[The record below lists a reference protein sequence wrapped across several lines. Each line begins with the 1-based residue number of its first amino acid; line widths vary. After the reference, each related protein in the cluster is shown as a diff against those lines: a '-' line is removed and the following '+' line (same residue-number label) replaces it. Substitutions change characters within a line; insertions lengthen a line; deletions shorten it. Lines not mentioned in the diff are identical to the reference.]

1 MVIICSRRGWFLCRT
16 LSSKKLKAHIGKSE
30 MRRGRVKVYISVG
43 FLHISEINKI
53 LGKVGI
59 TNMAYLTTTG
69 SGQPVLILKEG
80 TTRSRGKEAQRNN
93 IMAAR
98 VIGEVLKT
106 TLGPRGMD
114 KMLIDSLGDITI
126 TNDGAAILKE
136 IDVEHPAAKMM
147 VEIAKTQD
155 DMVGDG
161 TTSAVVLASELL
173 KRAEELL
180 EQNIHPTILVSGF
193 RKASQK
199 AIEVINKTAVPL
211 DINDRKT
218 LLKVALTSMSSKAIG
233 GAKDHLAEISI
244 DAVKQIAEQ
253 RGEKTIADIDNI
265 QLIKKTGKS
274 LLETELI
281 QGIII
286 DKEVVN
292 PGMLKM
298 KENAKIALIDSA
310 LEIEKTEISAEIRI
324 KDPTQ
329 MKAFLD
335 QENDMMQDMVVKIK
349 ASGANVIFCQKGID
363 DMVQHFLAKEG
374 IIAARRVKESDM
386 EKLARATGGRI
397 ISDLDD
403 LKKADLGSAGL
414 VEERKIGD
422 DKMIFVEKCKD
433 PHSVAILIR
442 AGLERMV
449 DEAERAMTDSLS
461 VVSDVIENSQIVPG
475 GGAIEIEIAKELRK
489 YATKV
494 GGREQLAVEAF
505 ADAVEVIPR
514 TLAENAGL
522 EPIDILVELRS
533 THDKADGKFTGI
545 NVFTGKLQDSVAN
558 GVIEPIVVKEQAI
571 KSAAESAA
579 MILRIDDVITAKAP
593 KAPAGGPGGMP
604 GGMGEE

>member
-1 MVIICSRRGWFLCRT
+1 
-16 LSSKKLKAHIGKSE
+16 
-30 MRRGRVKVYISVG
+30 
-43 FLHISEINKI
+43 
-53 LGKVGI
+53 
-59 TNMAYLTTTG
+59 
-69 SGQPVLILKEG
+69 VLILKEG

-93 IMAAR
+93 IMAAQ

-114 KMLIDSLGDITI
+114 KMLVDSLGDITI

-161 TTSAVVLASELL
+161 TTTAVVLASELL
-173 KRAEELL
+173 KKAEELL
-180 EQNIHPTILVSGF
+180 DQNIHPIILVSGY

-199 AIEVINKTAVPL
+199 AIEVMNKIAIPL
-211 DINDRKT
+211 DVNDRKT
-218 LLKVALTSMSSKAIG
+218 LLKVALTSMSSKSVGSARE
-233 GAKDHLAEISI
+233 HLAEISI

-253 RGEKTIADIDNI
+253 RGDKTIADIDNI
-265 QLIKKTGKS
+265 QLVKKTGKS
-274 LLETELI
+274 LLETQLI
-281 QGIII
+281 RGIII

-292 PGMLKM
+292 PGMPKT
-298 KENAKIALIDSA
+298 KENAKILLLDVA
-310 LEIEKTEISAEIRI
+310 LEIEKTEMSAEIRI
-324 KDPTQ
+324 KDPSQ

-335 QENDMMQDMVVKIK
+335 QENDMMEKMVTKVK
-349 ASGANVIFCQKGID
+349 ASGADIVFCQKGID
-363 DMVQHFLAKEG
+363 DMVQHFLAKAG
-374 IIAARRVKESDM
+374 IMAARRVKESDM

-403 LKKADLGSAGL
+403 LKKADLGLAGL
-414 VEERKIGD
+414 VDERKIGD

-449 DEAERAMTDSLS
+449 DEAERAITDSLS
-461 VVSDVIENSQIVPG
+461 VVSDVIENNKIVPG
-475 GGAIEIEIAKELRK
+475 GGAVEIEVAKELRK

-505 ADAVEVIPR
+505 ADAMEVIPR

-522 EPIDILVELRS
+522 QPIDILVELRS
-533 THDKADGKFTGI
+533 RHDTAEGKNIGI
-545 NVFTGKLQDSVAN
+545 NVFTGKLQNSVDE
-558 GVIEPIVVKEQAI
+558 GVIEPLVVKEQAI

-579 MILRIDDVITAKAP
+579 MILRIDDVITAKSP
-593 KAPAGGPGGMP
+593 KGGPGGPGGMP
-604 GGMGEE
+604 GGPEGEE

>member
-1 MVIICSRRGWFLCRT
+1 
-16 LSSKKLKAHIGKSE
+16 
-30 MRRGRVKVYISVG
+30 
-43 FLHISEINKI
+43 
-53 LGKVGI
+53 
-59 TNMAYLTTTG
+59 MAYLTTTG

-173 KRAEELL
+173 KKAEELL
-180 EQNIHPTILVSGF
+180 DQNIHPTILVSGY
-193 RKASQK
+193 RKAAQK
-199 AIEVINKTAVPL
+199 AIETINKIAEPL

-218 LLKVALTSMSSKAIG
+218 LLKVALTSTSSKSVGSARE
-233 GAKDHLAEISI
+233 HLAEISI
-244 DAVKQIAEQ
+244 DAVKQIAEV
-253 RGEKTIADIDNI
+253 RGDKTIADIDNI

-281 QGIII
+281 RGIIV

-292 PGMLKM
+292 PGMPKK
-298 KENAKIALIDSA
+298 KENAKIALLDIA
-310 LEIEKTEISAEIRI
+310 LEIEKTEMSAEIRI
-324 KDPTQ
+324 KDPSQ

-335 QENDMMQDMVVKIK
+335 QESDIMKGMSDKLK
-349 ASGANVIFCQKGID
+349 ASGADVIFCQKGID

-374 IIAARRVKESDM
+374 LIAARRVKESDM
-386 EKLARATGGRI
+386 EKLARATGARI

-403 LKKADLGSAGL
+403 LKKEDLGFAGL

-433 PHSVAILIR
+433 PHSVAILLR

-461 VVSDVIENSQIVPG
+461 VVSDVIENNKVVPG
-475 GGAIEIEIAKELRK
+475 GGAVEIEIAKELRK

-522 EPIDILVELRS
+522 ESIDILVQLRS
-533 THDKADGKFTGI
+533 AHDKEDGKNIGI
-545 NVFTGKLQDSVAN
+545 NIYQGKLQDSIKN

-593 KAPAGGPGGMP
+593 KGGAPGGPGGMP